1 MLIFLARRVRRIL
14 LILSSSALIAQAFA
28 HEATEHADSSSHSSA
43 ETSFASENN
52 AAMERMMKGMGGEPT
67 GDVDH
72 DFVVMMSA
80 HHQGAIDMAMA
91 FLKYG
96 KNEQLR
102 RLAQEIIVEQQQE
115 IAAMR
120 LAKSPPLPAS
130 VASPSNTPAVTQ
142 P

>member
-1 MLIFLARRVRRIL
+1 MPIFLAQRVGRSL
-14 LILSSSALIAQAFA
+14 LILPSCLLIAQAFA
-28 HEATEHADSSSHSSA
+28 HDATEHADSSSHSSA
-43 ETSFASENN
+43 EISFTSENN
-52 AAMERMMKGMGGEPT
+52 AAMERMMEGMGGDPT

-80 HHQGAIDMAMA
+80 HHQGAIDMAIA

-115 IAAMR
+115 IAAMH
-120 LAKSPPLPAS
+120 LAISAPLPAS
-130 VASPSNTPAVTQ
+130 VASPTQIPAVTQ